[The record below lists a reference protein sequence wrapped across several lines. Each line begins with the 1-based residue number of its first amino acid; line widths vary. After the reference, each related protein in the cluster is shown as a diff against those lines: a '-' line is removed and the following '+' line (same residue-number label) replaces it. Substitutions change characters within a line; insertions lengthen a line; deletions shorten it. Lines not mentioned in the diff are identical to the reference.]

1 MKQSVLTVIEEM
13 LEVNTTDGLL
23 DYKGFADDVINWY
36 FKNKVKRKLR
46 KIMVEAWWR
55 RTKPVID
62 LDTGKY
68 TPSPTMKEW
77 TAGVLKDLEKHGRN

>member
-1 MKQSVLTVIEEM
+1 
-13 LEVNTTDGLL
+13 
-23 DYKGFADDVINWY
+23 
-36 FKNKVKRKLR
+36 
-46 KIMVEAWWR
+46 MVEAWWR